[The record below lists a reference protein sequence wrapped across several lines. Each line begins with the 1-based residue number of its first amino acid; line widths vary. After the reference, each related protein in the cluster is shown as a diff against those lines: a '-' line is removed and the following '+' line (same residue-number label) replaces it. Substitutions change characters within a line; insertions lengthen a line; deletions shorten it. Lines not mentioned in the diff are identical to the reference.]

1 MPRKLSTLLFAT
13 LILFATSSLPIDAG
27 ADKPEPGFTSLFNGK
42 NLDGWKTK
50 DGKSLEGKTDAYD
63 GRFKVEGGS
72 LVIDYKVKGDRTIN
86 TAKEFGK
93 DVHIKFEFKPG
104 KDCNNDLYFR
114 GIKFD
119 LTKGNVKNMKMDEWN
134 TLEIIATGK
143 MLTFK
148 NNGETQ
154 RTNDAKTDSSSLGVR
169 AELNAVEIKNI
180 RYKEMP

>member
-1 MPRKLSTLLFAT
+1 MRRVLSTLPPA
-13 LILFATSSLPIDAG
+13 ILVVLATSSFPVGAG
-27 ADKPEPGFTSLFNGK
+27 ADKLEPGFTSLFNGK

-50 DGKSLEGKTDAYD
+50 DGKSLDGKTDAYD

-104 KDCNNDLYFR
+104 KGCNNDLYFR

-119 LTKGNVKNMKMDEWN
+119 LTKGNVKNMKEDDWN

-143 MLTFK
+143 KVEFK

-154 RTNDAKTDSSSLGVR
+154 RTNNATKDSTPLGVR
-169 AELNAVEIKNI
+169 AEFNAVEIKNI